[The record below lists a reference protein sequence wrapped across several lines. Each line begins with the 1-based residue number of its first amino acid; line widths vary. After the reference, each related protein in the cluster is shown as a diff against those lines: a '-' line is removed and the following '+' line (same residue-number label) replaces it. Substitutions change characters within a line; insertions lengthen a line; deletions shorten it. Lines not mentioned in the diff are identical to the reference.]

1 MGLTVPFSGQAQPF
15 TQRITMALV
24 ISDLH
29 KSFSRD
35 GSAETVQALRAV
47 SLTIEAGS
55 FVTIIG
61 PSGCG
66 KSTLLRLIAGLSQP
80 TRGTI
85 ELDGIRIQGVSDKTG
100 FVFQDY
106 ALFPWLTV
114 IDNIAFPLEMKS
126 VPKRE
131 RRAVAMDYVKRF
143 GLSGF
148 ERSYPSEL
156 SGGMRQRV
164 AIARSL
170 IDNAEVLLMDEPFG
184 ALDSQTRTRMQQFL
198 LEVWQETHRTVLLIT
213 HNIDEAVYLGQRV
226 VCLTQRPA
234 GIGEY
239 IRIEAPYPRD
249 VTSDEFNV
257 YRRAVLKFLD
267 REHGAGMPDRAPC

>member
-1 MGLTVPFSGQAQPF
+1 
-15 TQRITMALV
+15 MALI

-35 GSAETVQALRAV
+35 DSGETVQALRDI

-66 KSTLLRLIAGLSQP
+66 KSTLLRLVAGLTQP

-85 ELDGIRIQGVSDKTG
+85 ELDGMPISGVCDQTG

-106 ALFPWLTV
+106 ALFPWLNV

-126 VPKRE
+126 VSKRE
-131 RRAVAMDYVKRF
+131 RRAQALEYVKRF
-143 GLSGF
+143 GLCGF
-148 ERSYPSEL
+148 EQCYPAEL
-156 SGGMRQRV
+156 SGGMQQRV

-170 IDNAEVLLMDEPFG
+170 IDNARVLLMDEPFG
-184 ALDSQTRTRMQQFL
+184 ALDSQTRTQMQQFL
-198 LEVWQETHRTVLLIT
+198 LSVWQETRRTVLLIT
-213 HNIDEAVYLGQRV
+213 HNIDEAVSLGQRV
-226 VCLTQRPA
+226 ICLTQRPA
-234 GIGEY
+234 HVGDDIS
-239 IRIEAPYPRD
+239 IELPYPRD

-267 REHGAGMPDRAPC
+267 HEHAAGVHEMAPC

>member
-1 MGLTVPFSGQAQPF
+1 
-15 TQRITMALV
+15 MAL
-24 ISDLH
+24 ILLDLH

-35 GSAETVQALRAV
+35 DSAEEVPALRDI

-66 KSTLLRLIAGLSQP
+66 KSTLLRLIAGLTQP
-80 TRGTI
+80 TSGTI
-85 ELDGIRIQGVSDKTG
+85 ELDGASINGVCDKTG

-106 ALFPWLTV
+106 ALFPWLNV

-126 VPKRE
+126 VPSQE
-131 RRAVAMDYVKRF
+131 RTVQAQEYVKRF

-148 ERSYPSEL
+148 EHSYPSEL

-184 ALDSQTRTRMQQFL
+184 ALDSQTRTQMQQFL
-198 LEVWQETHRTVLLIT
+198 LSVWQETHRTVLFIT
-213 HNIDEAVYLGQRV
+213 HNIDEAVFLGQRV
-226 VCLTQRPA
+226 ICLTQRPA
-234 GIGEY
+234 CVGDD

-267 REHGAGMPDRAPC
+267 REHAEGMHDIVPC